1 MISKNTF
8 KNLFVA
14 TLFSAVAFSC
24 VSGQNNTAD
33 TSVWENMESILEN
46 VKEPVFKS
54 KDYKV
59 NDYGAVA
66 DGKFDNTAAFRNA
79 IAACTQNG
87 GGRVV
92 VSAGKYYT
100 GPIHLDN
107 NVNLY
112 LEQGAELLFS
122 TNSADYPLVH
132 TSWEGTELMNYSP
145 LIYAFG
151 KTNVAVTGKGVIN
164 GQAGNHNWWSW
175 CAKDVYGWEKGMPS
189 QADKGNRDRLVDMAE
204 EGVPVSERIFGE
216 GHYLRPSFVE
226 FFECKNVLL
235 KDVKIVDAPFWIIHP
250 IKSENVIV
258 DGVNVTS
265 HGPNNDGCD
274 PEYSKNVIIRNCSFN
289 TGDDCIAIK
298 SGRDGDG
305 RRVAM
310 PSENIVVKDCKMFDG
325 HGGVTIGSEI
335 SGGVRNVYVDNC
347 DMDSPELDRAIRIKT
362 NTRRGGTIENVFV
375 RNVRVGE
382 VKEAVLGI
390 NMFYAVHGNQ
400 TGGYMPVVRNILLEN
415 ITVKN
420 GGKYGILAKG
430 YEESPISG
438 ITFRNVTIETVKKDY
453 SVSNVKNLQFI
464 DTKINGAVVNSPKL

>member
-1 MISKNTF
+1 MIVKNTF

-14 TLFSAVAFSC
+14 VLFSAVAFSC

-33 TSVWENMESILEN
+33 ASGWANMERILEN

-54 KDYKV
+54 KDYNI

-66 DGKFDNTAAFRNA
+66 DGKFDNTAAFRKA
-79 IAACTQNG
+79 IADCTKNG

-92 VSAGKYYT
+92 VPAGKYYT

-122 TNSADYPLVH
+122 TNPADYPLVH

-145 LIYAFG
+145 LIYAFR
-151 KTNVAVTGKGVIN
+151 KTNVAVTGRGVIN
-164 GQAGNHNWWSW
+164 GQAGNHNWWPW

-189 QADKGNRDRLVDMAE
+189 QSDKGNRDRLVDMAE

-305 RRVAM
+305 RRVAI

-335 SGGVRNVYVDNC
+335 SAGVRNIYVDNC

-362 NTRRGGTIENVFV
+362 NTRRGGTIENIFV

-400 TGGYMPVVRNILLEN
+400 TGSYMPVVRNILLEN
-415 ITVKN
+415 I
-420 GGKYGILAKG
+420 
-430 YEESPISG
+430 
-438 ITFRNVTIETVKKDY
+438 F
-453 SVSNVKNLQFI
+453 
-464 DTKINGAVVNSPKL
+464 